1 MEIYTIP
8 KSLKDKESFS
18 RKEYSQAMQREYGLN
33 ESQSKYVLQKELD
46 RGAIIRKGW
55 NQYTTMK
62 KKIVYLHDYSDEAKN
77 IAALMEKN
85 FVDVEYQVF
94 EMVQLNQ
101 FMNHL
106 VAHNTI
112 FIGVE
117 NDLMD
122 YVFDA
127 LNKEYPGRVMLKPSL
142 EIYYRYL
149 QDNEIVVGRLPS
161 ETPKGITK
169 PWQAR
174 IEKILVD
181 VMTDKLISGIVP
193 EGEKAAIIEGAY
205 KDYIVDEGT
214 MIRYAKRKGAV
225 KKVKNALHEYGRD
238 IKI

>member
-1 MEIYTIP
+1 MENYTIP
-8 KSLKDKESFS
+8 KSLRDMESFS
-18 RKEYSQAMQREYGLN
+18 RKEYSLAMQHEYGLN
-33 ESQSKYVLQKELD
+33 ESRSKYVLQKELD
-46 RGAIIRKGW
+46 RGTIIRKGW

-62 KKIVYLHDYSDEAKN
+62 TKTVYLHDYSDEAKD
-77 IAALMEKN
+77 IAALIENN
-85 FVDVEYQVF
+85 FVDVEYQIF
-94 EMVQLNQ
+94 EMMQLNQ

-117 NDLMD
+117 NDLTD

-127 LNKEYPGRVMLKPSL
+127 LNKEFPGRVMLKPSL
-142 EIYYRYL
+142 EMYYRYL

-161 ETPKGITK
+161 ETPKGIVQ

-181 VMTDKLISGIVP
+181 VMTDKLISGIIP

-205 KDYIVDEGT
+205 KDYFVDEGT
-214 MIRYAKRKGAV
+214 MIRYARRKGAV